1 MRPSNSRHKKFKNYP
16 SFFAILWSAANT
28 VERARGD
35 FPVPTWT
42 KRFWL
47 PFRLKIVGAYI
58 FNHRMSKSSRTH
70 VYTCTQHTH
79 TLTCECGSG
88 GLLLTAGTHST
99 VAVWL
104 NKSRLQHGKQIVLW
118 VSDLSATLPK
128 CQLAEKEI
136 SLFLMK
142 HAVLACLVRAL
153 GSKCNRTPFICT
165 VPSAL
170 LPLLPPPPH
179 TLNNGIRCFPS
190 SFMYSLIFKCGEVTV
205 LSYS

>member
-1 MRPSNSRHKKFKNYP
+1 MHPPLPFYDELLIRWNGHRETS
-16 SFFAILWSAANT
+16 LCQQ
-28 VERARGD
+28 
-35 FPVPTWT
+35 WT
-42 KRFWL
+42 QRFWL

-70 VYTCTQHTH
+70 IHAHTTH

-118 VSDLSATLPK
+118 VSDLSAALPK

-142 HAVLACLVRAL
+142 HAVLACVVRAL
-153 GSKCNRTPFICT
+153 GSKCNICT
-165 VPSAL
+165 VPSV
-170 LPLLPPPPH
+170 LLPPFPH
-179 TLNNGIRCFPS
+179 TWNDCIRCFPS
-190 SFMYSLIFKCGEVTV
+190 SFIYGLIFKCEEITV
-205 LSYS
+205 LPYRWDMQISVQLVVTEVLIA